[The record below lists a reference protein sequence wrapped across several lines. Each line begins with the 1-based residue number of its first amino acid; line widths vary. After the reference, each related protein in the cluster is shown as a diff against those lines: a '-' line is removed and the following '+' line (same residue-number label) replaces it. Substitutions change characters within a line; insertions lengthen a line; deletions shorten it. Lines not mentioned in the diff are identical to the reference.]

1 MSVAGTPASVSKRQS
16 EAEVGMQFEDFC
28 VWMNTLLKADGG
40 YEEID
45 LNKVKDDATKLLA
58 ESMSSASSSKRQ
70 TTQKQ
75 NSQGKETKEGGQGAA
90 KNDQL
95 RKFINKHRIGKR
107 ELGRRLL
114 NETDLKTGILNL
126 IASDTLSFK
135 DDCSVYSDHGLQA
148 SLLTILWSIHPV
160 WLHLALEIVF
170 AEEVP
175 IDTTAPVHRTLGA
188 FISKR
193 LFIDPSILGNRKYTG
208 GNVSL
213 VHPAGRKALHSHFLQ
228 HLCLLLCAVD
238 IVFKE
243 ALFPQ
248 VTRMFTR
255 FSKFKCL
262 DDVLNE
268 LTRLILSG
276 KSLSLKKALYR
287 IGFSSTYKQASLFL
301 VNFCKEIKLLNFP
314 PFDMEK
320 CDMFRKLVELVFGLP
335 RGEVIR
341 QLRSPQGDL
350 IRKRKN
356 VEQVLNIIGSHEIDV
371 KQFKPDDICLCR
383 KARVCDLLLRL
394 IGLQIQSKVDTKVMI
409 RWAIRLKDSGYMQD
423 TPLPKDENALTIL
436 ILRQLAQ
443 YFGIQIS
450 GELDK
455 DKIGSILGAAW
466 NDICPNQPNFCFII
480 GDSAYDKIVTVAEQ
494 DLELSVGCRKFPLL
508 FARLILS
515 RLCEISEKRRKAATV
530 IQRAWRRFRYN
541 LIRGPNIDLVAGE
554 TFTIASPYVRQ
565 VRCALRNVLLNTQHS
580 TPNVAGQK
588 DSVDRKIFQFNLQLS
603 EWEATEFGSPSS
615 DKENRTVN
623 GEGRSALAKKWR
635 PLEEDNTMQA
645 SGGEGDA
652 QAEQTEENDK
662 TVVNQR
668 NVTLASKDEGEL
680 SDIDEEEETQTVA
693 VAESEGEKIEGRV
706 KKEAEE
712 RFADEGTET
721 AVEIDAQHR
730 TVFSVQ
736 LPNLDPNEI
745 SFILKANLAVKEE
758 EPYHQIEQATEQ
770 KTSGRQSDGE
780 EVKADEGQKRE
791 GNQTSDMLEASILY
805 TPLVSQVAELSFGD
819 DLSPTKAN
827 GNGSAPSTPHSQ
839 MRRLEIS
846 TARLTL
852 NTSGDQVIDTSQL
865 QEIYVATLRQSEHQA
880 QLRHQIELLEQ
891 IKRQADEEETKRVR
905 HEKAIQIQKLWRGY
919 LVRKQLRAEI
929 EQIQANLIA
938 YRRRK
943 AEEEKDIQGEQRAGQ
958 LQGQGGQRLSGTMQ
972 DSMAHAKGIENHS
985 IQAKWEE
992 ASAMLNSNCLYL
1004 YKVGLCRIDRFLEIY
1019 PPFIRSFVVEMD
1031 GLRYTICQLNASNQ
1045 STATIEVVDKLDD
1058 ILHKILLSRN
1068 VDVRSKLIEEMVD
1081 LVEYLLHALFSF
1093 SHDQPTL
1100 VRKSATL
1107 LSECHRI
1114 DPQNRGFEK
1123 AQFYT
1128 RKGSERLSQYRRK
1141 LAKLGKNS
1149 VKQDVDKALAALEQ
1163 FQQQIDAV

>member
-28 VWMNTLLKADGG
+28 VWMNPLLKADGG

-58 ESMSSASSSKRQ
+58 ESMSSVSSSKRQ

-75 NSQGKETKEGGQGAA
+75 NSQGKENKEGGQGAA

-95 RKFINKHRIGKR
+95 RKFINRHRIGKR

-114 NETDLKTGILNL
+114 NETDLKAGISNL
-126 IASDTLSFK
+126 ITSDILSFK

-170 AEEVP
+170 AEEIP
-175 IDTTAPVHRTLGA
+175 IDTAAPVHKTLGA
-188 FISKR
+188 FISRR

-268 LTRLILSG
+268 LTRLMLSG
-276 KSLSLKKALYR
+276 KSLSLRKALYR

-301 VNFCKEIKLLNFP
+301 VNFWKDNVFILNVYW
-314 PFDMEK
+314 
-320 CDMFRKLVELVFGLP
+320 LVELVFGLP

-341 QLRSPQGDL
+341 QLRPPQGDL

-394 IGLQIQSKVDTKVMI
+394 IGLQIQSKVDTKVML

-466 NDICPNQPNFCFII
+466 NDICPNQPNFCFIT

-508 FARLILS
+508 FARLVLS

-541 LIRGPNIDLVAGE
+541 LIRDSNIDLVAGE

-565 VRCALRNVLLNTQHS
+565 VRCALRNVLLNTQQS

-603 EWEATEFGSPSS
+603 EWEGAEFGSSS
-615 DKENRTVN
+615 DKENRAVN
-623 GEGRSALAKKWR
+623 GEDRSALVKKWR
-635 PLEEDNTMQA
+635 PLEEDKMTQA
-645 SGGEGDA
+645 SGDEGDA
-652 QAEQTEENDK
+652 QTEENDK
-662 TVVNQR
+662 TVVVNQR
-668 NVTLASKDEGEL
+668 NATLVSKEEDEL
-680 SDIDEEEETQTVA
+680 SDINEEEETQTVT
-693 VAESEGEKIEGRV
+693 VAERK
-706 KKEAEE
+706 EE
-712 RFADEGTET
+712 RSVSEGTET
-721 AVEIDAQHR
+721 AIEVDAEHR

-745 SFILKANLAVKEE
+745 SFILKTNLAVKEE
-758 EPYHQIEQATEQ
+758 EPYHQIEQTKEQ
-770 KTSGRQSDGE
+770 KTLGRQSDGE
-780 EVKADEGQKRE
+780 ELKADEGQKQE

-805 TPLVSQVAELSFGD
+805 TPLVSQMAELSFGD

-891 IKRQADEEETKRVR
+891 IKQQADEEETKRVR

-919 LVRKQLRAEI
+919 LVRKQLRVEI

-958 LQGQGGQRLSGTMQ
+958 LQGQGQRLSGTMQ
-972 DSMAHAKGIENHS
+972 DSTAHVKGIENHS
-985 IQAKWEE
+985 VQAKWEE

-1058 ILHKILLSRN
+1058 ILHKILL
-1068 VDVRSKLIEEMVD
+1068 VSKFG
-1081 LVEYLLHALFSF
+1081 YFCF
-1093 SHDQPTL
+1093 
-1100 VRKSATL
+1100 
-1107 LSECHRI
+1107 
-1114 DPQNRGFEK
+1114 
-1123 AQFYT
+1123 
-1128 RKGSERLSQYRRK
+1128 
-1141 LAKLGKNS
+1141 
-1149 VKQDVDKALAALEQ
+1149 
-1163 FQQQIDAV
+1163 